1 MDKQTVW
8 ITKYAI
14 TRGIYEMEI
23 SSISD
28 DGNTVHGKAW
38 NDTFRGEGKN
48 WCRTREEAVKRADA
62 MRLKRIEDLKK
73 QIAKLE
79 KMKF

>member
-14 TRGIYEMEI
+14 TRGIYELEI
-23 SSISD
+23 SRISE
-28 DGNTVHGKAW
+28 DGQTVYGKAW
-38 NDTFRGEGKN
+38 NDSFRGEGKN